1 MVDLHSD
8 AVFLGRSSL
17 TPHPADS
24 DADWALWSGG
34 GRLDTSVSQQKPQG
48 RGNSGCP
55 GGGSCTLPALRGQA
69 HGVLGTILV
78 VASEDKRDILF
89 IKSLPFVSE
98 CPLSCPGRVL
108 EKSGERWTGRG
119 SQAPVAILLAM
130 WPQAT
135 TEPSGPDSSWKARDD
150 ERVWDLVSR
159 WLGRSSQMS
168 CKVTWKQKHHY
179 YYNQITRVLGQMIKC
194 CLTLPFSS

>member
-1 MVDLHSD
+1 ML
-8 AVFLGRSSL
+8 LGLSGVV
-17 TPHPADS
+17 
-24 DADWALWSGG
+24 GG
-34 GRLDTSVSQQKPQG
+34 GWAPQCHNRNHRAEATQG
-48 RGNSGCP
+48 AP
-55 GGGSCTLPALRGQA
+55 VGGSCTPPALRGQA
-69 HGVLGTILV
+69 HGVSGTILV
-78 VASEDKRDILF
+78 VAPEDKQDILF

-98 CPLSCPGRVL
+98 CPLSCPGTAL
-108 EKSGERWTGRG
+108 EKSGERWTGPG
-119 SQAPVAILLAM
+119 SQVPVAVLLAM

-135 TEPSGPDSSWKARDD
+135 TEPSGPASSWKAQDD